1 MITLSIDV
9 TKLDKNRFK
18 HVTRKDG
25 SKAIFCDLVLF
36 ESKNDFGDYI
46 VTQSVSKEERASG
59 VKLPIIGNAKIFQ
72 KSSPPQN
79 WSERKGGNSA
89 NVPAPNPELPAFD
102 PDVGF

>member
-18 HVTRKDG
+18 HVVRKDG
-25 SKAIFCDLVLF
+25 TKAVFCDLVLF
-36 ESKNDFGDYI
+36 ETKNGYGDYA
-46 VTQSVSKEERASG
+46 VTQSVSKEGRANG

-89 NVPAPNPELPAFD
+89 RGAAPNPELPAFD